1 MDRQALNRRSPLRV
15 FERSI
20 HGGLGRG
27 NIGVVLGRA
36 GTGRR
41 AFLVDLGLDHLL
53 NDHQVLHVST
63 RSPADKVLAFY
74 EEIFHD
80 LAESAHLEDRLRV
93 HLQIERNRMIHTFV
107 DHSFT
112 LERITR
118 AANYMKQHMQFEP
131 SVVIFDGFPDWEQT
145 SADELAAIKDLAG
158 RLQCEIWLEAKV
170 HREGDELDARGVPLR
185 LARFEEYLSVLLRLQ
200 QNEDHVRLQLL
211 KDHDNADVADVH
223 IELDPRTL
231 LMVWR

>member
-1 MDRQALNRRSPLRV
+1 MDRQSLNRRSPLRV

-20 HGGLGRG
+20 PGGLGRG

-41 AFLVDLGLDHLL
+41 AFLVDLGLDSLL
-53 NDHQVLHVST
+53 NDRQVLHVST
-63 RSPADKVLAFY
+63 RASADKVHEFY
-74 EEIFHD
+74 EEIFRD
-80 LAESAHLEDRLRV
+80 LAEAVHLEDRLRV
-93 HLQIERNRMIHTFV
+93 HLQVERNRMIHTFV
-107 DHSFT
+107 DRTFT
-112 LERITR
+112 LDRITR

-131 SVVIFDGFPDWEQT
+131 SVLLFDGFPDWDMT
-145 SADELAAIKDLAG
+145 TADELAAIKNLAG
-158 RLQCEIWLEAKV
+158 QLQCEIWLEAKV

-185 LARFEEYLSVLLRLQ
+185 VTRCEEHISVLLRLQ

-211 KDHDNADVADVH
+211 KDHDSPDVADVH

-231 LMVWR
+231 LMVWQ

>member
-1 MDRQALNRRSPLRV
+1 MDRQSLNRRSPLRV

-27 NIGVVLGRA
+27 NIGVVMGRA

-41 AFLVDLGLDHLL
+41 AFLVDLGLDGLL
-53 NDHQVLHVST
+53 NDRRVLHVST
-63 RSPADKVLAFY
+63 RASADKVLAFY
-74 EEIFHD
+74 EEIFRD
-80 LAESAHLEDRLRV
+80 LAESVHLEDRLRV
-93 HLQIERNRMIHTFV
+93 HLQVERNRMIHTFV

-118 AANYMKQHMQFEP
+118 AANYMKQHMHFEP
-131 SVVIFDGFPDWEQT
+131 GILLFDGFPDWEKT
-145 SADELAAIKDLAG
+145 SADELAALKDLAG
-158 RLQCEIWLEAKV
+158 QLQCEIWLEAKV

-185 LARFEEYLSVLLRLQ
+185 IARFEEHLSVLLRLQ

-211 KDHDNADVADVH
+211 KDHDNPDVADVH

-231 LMVWR
+231 LMVWQ